1 MTFEIKV
8 STRPDKAPLKLKV
21 SEHEDK
27 VQTVAQFCRTYRIT
41 AEREEIIKNEV
52 LRFFEA
58 RANQSIADMSAYSS
72 RRGAAASQKASPRR
86 VGKSFNMY

>member
-27 VQTVAQFCRTYRIT
+27 IQTVAQFCKTYRIT

-58 RANQSIADMSAYSS
+58 RANQNQPDLSAYTS
-72 RRGAAASQKASPRR
+72 RRGAS
-86 VGKSFNMY
+86 

>member
-27 VQTVAQFCRTYRIT
+27 VHTVSEFCRIYRIT
-41 AEREEIIKNEV
+41 AEREEIIKTEV
-52 LRFFEA
+52 LKFFEA
-58 RANQSIADMSAYSS
+58 R
-72 RRGAAASQKASPRR
+72 K
-86 VGKSFNMY
+86 NMNNNN